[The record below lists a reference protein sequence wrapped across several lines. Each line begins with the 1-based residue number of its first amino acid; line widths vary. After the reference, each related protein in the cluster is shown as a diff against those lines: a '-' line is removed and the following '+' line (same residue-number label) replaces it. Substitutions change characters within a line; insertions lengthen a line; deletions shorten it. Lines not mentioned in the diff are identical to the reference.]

1 MTNQEKKAFLLKYSK
16 CNKKISLLIEELYL
30 WETRATKITSV
41 NTGMPKGSGT
51 SDKISSSVARII
63 QIKEELQSEIDKLS
77 DMTSKVYKAIN
88 SLNDPTLETLLMYR
102 YIKGLSWEEI
112 AVKMNY
118 SLMQVCRMHGKALS
132 KMMLQNVIECYTKN
146 EI

>member
-1 MTNQEKKAFLLKYSK
+1 MTNQEKKVFLLKYSK

-77 DMTSKVYKAIN
+77 DMTGKVYKAIN

-102 YIKGLSWEEI
+102 YIRGLSWEEI
-112 AVKMNY
+112 AVKMNF
-118 SLMQVCRMHGKALS
+118 SFRHLCRMHGKALS

>member
-118 SLMQVCRMHGKALS
+118 NSRWILRLHGKAL
-132 KMMLQNVIECYTKN
+132 TKIN
-146 EI
+146 IN

>member
-77 DMTSKVYKAIN
+77 DMTGKVYKAIN

-102 YIKGLSWEEI
+102 YIRGLSWEEI
-112 AVKMNY
+112 AVKMNF
-118 SLMQVCRMHGKALS
+118 SFRHLCRMHGEALS
-132 KMMLQNVIECYTKN
+132 KMSLNGTKCP
-146 EI
+146 

>member
-1 MTNQEKKAFLLKYSK
+1 MTNQEKKAYLLKYSK

-30 WETRATKITSV
+30 WETRATKITSI
-41 NTGMPKGSGT
+41 NTGMPKGNGT

-77 DMTSKVYKAIN
+77 DMTGKVYKAIN

-102 YIKGLSWEEI
+102 YIRGLSWEEI

-118 SLMQVCRMHGKALS
+118 SRMQVCRMHGKALS
-132 KMMLQNVIECYTKN
+132 KMMLQKVIECYTKN